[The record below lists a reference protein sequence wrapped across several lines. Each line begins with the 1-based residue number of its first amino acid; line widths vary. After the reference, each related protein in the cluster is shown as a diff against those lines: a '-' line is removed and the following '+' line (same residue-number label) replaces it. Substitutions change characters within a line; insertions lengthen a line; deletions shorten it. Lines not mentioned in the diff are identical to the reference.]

1 MLAVALHLLFNSKKD
16 CHCSVLRFEQVAET
30 TPSETTEMLAAS
42 SSEAARIDSEVTQ
55 FAAESVNSISEADT
69 ETPRT
74 GEEVLAEGLIPSN
87 ANGSLDDTLA
97 SQPTAAEDPAAT
109 SGVDPPLLADNTEGG
124 QPQNANPA
132 AVSTSQ
138 TSDDARVDPNSTA
151 ALIQVSRSSQLS
163 LVDTTTASGIS
174 GASMH
179 CSLCLHQ
186 QLSSHMSC
194 CLFSSFPRWICAVQA
209 CCRSAI
215 AQCH

>member
-42 SSEAARIDSEVTQ
+42 SPEAARIDSEVTQ

-74 GEEVLAEGLIPSN
+74 GEEVLAEGLIPSD

-97 SQPTAAEDPAAT
+97 SQPTAAEDPAA
-109 SGVDPPLLADNTEGG
+109 
-124 QPQNANPA
+124 
-132 AVSTSQ
+132 VSTSQ
-138 TSDDARVDPNSTA
+138 TSDDAQVDPNSTA

-194 CLFSSFPRWICAVQA
+194 CWFSSFPRWICAVQA